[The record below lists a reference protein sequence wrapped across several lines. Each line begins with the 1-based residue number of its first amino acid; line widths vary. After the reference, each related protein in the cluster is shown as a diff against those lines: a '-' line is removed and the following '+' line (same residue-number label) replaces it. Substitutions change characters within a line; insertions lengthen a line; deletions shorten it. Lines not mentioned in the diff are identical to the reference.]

1 MSDKLLAA
9 LNMPE
14 LNQVIKEM
22 QEASG
27 LLDIPF
33 FAIGALARN
42 AWYVE
47 HNQPVR
53 GTRDIDFGVYVPSD
67 RNYNLLREKLIED
80 FAYTATME
88 NSFCLIS
95 PHSIPVDLLPFGEIE
110 EQGKIL
116 VEGKGM
122 IDLKLDGL
130 SAVFRNGLVR
140 KDIGELSINL
150 SSIPGVVLLKLI
162 AFDDRPEH
170 RLNDPGDI
178 SAILEHY
185 PYIETDIIWEDYSFL
200 YESEKGQ
207 LEIGITALGYELN
220 NIIAEDEMLRQR
232 VLRILTS
239 AIKEETILAKAMILD
254 PERDTIQ
261 SKVMQLR
268 WLKNGLLGL
277 S

>member
-22 QEASG
+22 QDASV

-33 FAIGALARN
+33 FGIGALARN

-47 HNQPVR
+47 HNQLVR

-80 FAYTATME
+80 FGYTATME

-95 PHSIPVDLLPFGEIE
+95 PYDIPVDLLPFGEIE

-116 VEGKGM
+116 VEGRGM

-140 KDIGELSINL
+140 KDIGKLSIYL
-150 SSIPGVVLLKLI
+150 SSIPGIVLLKLI

-178 SAILEHY
+178 SAIVEHY
-185 PYIETDIIWEDYSFL
+185 PYIETDIIWEEYSFL
-200 YESEKGQ
+200 YESEKDQ

-220 NIIAEDEMLRQR
+220 KIIAEDERLRQR

-239 AIKEETILAKAMILD
+239 AIKEETILAKAMILN

-277 S
+277 L

>member
-1 MSDKLLAA
+1 ML
-9 LNMPE
+9 
-14 LNQVIKEM
+14 
-22 QEASG
+22 
-27 LLDIPF
+27 
-33 FAIGALARN
+33 
-42 AWYVE
+42 
-47 HNQPVR
+47 
-53 GTRDIDFGVYVPSD
+53 T
-67 RNYNLLREKLIED
+67 
-80 FAYTATME
+80 
-88 NSFCLIS
+88 
-95 PHSIPVDLLPFGEIE
+95 
-110 EQGKIL
+110 
-116 VEGKGM
+116 
-122 IDLKLDGL
+122 
-130 SAVFRNGLVR
+130 
-140 KDIGELSINL
+140 L
-150 SSIPGVVLLKLI
+150 SSFAVANHLI
-162 AFDDRPEH
+162 VSIIEFDDRPEH

>member
-1 MSDKLLAA
+1 
-9 LNMPE
+9 MPE

-22 QEASG
+22 QEASD

-33 FAIGALARN
+33 FGVGALARN

-80 FAYTATME
+80 FAYTATIE

-95 PHSIPVDLLPFGEIE
+95 PHGIPVDLLPFGEIE

-116 VEGKGM
+116 VEGRGI